1 MKLLEF
7 PLFEYVW
14 RGYNG
19 TIGCEVRGARCE
31 VRGAR
36 CEVRGARCE
45 VRGARRE
52 ARGARRAVCGARG
65 TERTPFPAEATE
77 SCFFVRAVL

>member
-19 TIGCEVRGARCE
+19 TIGCE
-31 VRGAR
+31 
-36 CEVRGARCE
+36 
-45 VRGARRE
+45 
-52 ARGARRAVCGARG
+52 ARGVRRARDGANTLPCG
-65 TERTPFPAEATE
+65 
-77 SCFFVRAVL
+77 SH

>member
-1 MKLLEF
+1 MELREF
-7 PLFEYVW
+7 PRFEYVW

-36 CEVRGARCE
+36 
-45 VRGARRE
+45 
-52 ARGARRAVCGARG
+52 G